1 MDIGAS
7 NWSETDASNSQP
19 SPDGAP
25 EGMFPS
31 GVNDTIRAVMGA
43 LKRWF
48 NWSSPK
54 ITGGSA
60 TAFTLTYGVA
70 PGALIDGMTHLA
82 RFHAA
87 NGAGATLNINSL
99 GAKPL
104 YAYSR
109 GAWYQAPPGLFDVDT
124 VCQVAYDAGTGVYR
138 LLVPGTIATGM
149 IVSDAGSTAPAGY
162 LQCFG
167 QAISRTNYPGLF
179 AVIGTT
185 YGAGDGSTTFNLP
198 DLRGNV
204 VAGKDNMGGTS
215 ANRLSSQL
223 SSTTLGATG
232 GAQSET
238 ASVSV
243 SGSASGT
250 LSASVSGTLSGF
262 AASPNGISGTD
273 SVGGAFML
281 STATLFAQVSGSMG
295 GSASG
300 TLSVSASGSTAAATN
315 VQPTIILNQNIKL

>member
-43 LKRWF
+43 MKRWF

-60 TAFTLTYGVA
+60 TAYTLTYGVA
-70 PGALIDGMTHLA
+70 PGALIDGMTHLL
-82 RFHAA
+82 RFHAG
-87 NGAGATLNINSL
+87 NGVGATLNVNGL

-124 VCQVAYDAGTGVYR
+124 VCQVTYDAGTGVYR
-138 LLVPGTIATGM
+138 LLMPGTIATGM
-149 IVSDAGSTAPAGY
+149 IVPDAGSTAPAGY

-167 QAISRTNYPGLF
+167 QAIPRANYPGLF
-179 AVIGTT
+179 AVVGTT
-185 YGAGDGSTTFNLP
+185 YGAGDGSTTFNVP
-198 DLRGNV
+198 DLRGIV
-204 VAGKDNMGGTS
+204 VAGRDNMGGTS

-223 SSTTLGATG
+223 SSTTLGASG
-232 GAQSET
+232 GAQSES

-243 SGSASGT
+243 SGTVNVAV
-250 LSASVSGTLSGF
+250 SVSGTLGGTI
-262 AASPNGISGTD
+262 NGAGSVFGGGSNPGS
-273 SVGGAFML
+273 SVGDPVTVGG
-281 STATLFAQVSGSMG
+281 TLIGG
-295 GSASG
+295 GSGGNSM
-300 TLSVSASGSTAAATN
+300 TGSTSAVTN
-315 VQPTIILNQNIKL
+315 VQPTIILNQIIKL

>member
-1 MDIGAS
+1 MDVGAS

-43 LKRWF
+43 VKRWF

-54 ITGGSA
+54 LTSGSA
-60 TAFTLTYGVA
+60 TAYTLTYGVA
-70 PGALIDGMTHLA
+70 PGALVDGMTHLV
-82 RFHAA
+82 RFHAG
-87 NGAGATLNINSL
+87 NGTGATLNVNGL

-109 GAWYQAPPGLFDVDT
+109 GTWYQAPPGLFDVDT

-138 LLVPGTIATGM
+138 LLMPGSVATGM
-149 IVSDAGSTAPAGY
+149 IVPDAGSTAPAGY

-167 QAISRTNYPGLF
+167 QAIPRANYPGLF
-179 AVIGTT
+179 AVVGTT
-185 YGAGDGSTTFNLP
+185 YGAGDGSTTFNVP
-198 DLRGNV
+198 DLRGIV
-204 VAGKDNMGGTS
+204 VAGRDNMGGTS

-223 SSTTLGATG
+223 SSTTLGASG
-232 GAQSET
+232 GAQSES

-243 SGSASGT
+243 SSKRRSEC
-250 LSASVSGTLSGF
+250 
-262 AASPNGISGTD
+262 
-273 SVGGAFML
+273 
-281 STATLFAQVSGSMG
+281 
-295 GSASG
+295 
-300 TLSVSASGSTAAATN
+300 
-315 VQPTIILNQNIKL
+315 